1 MLENVLRDLLK
12 VRLIEVLENDENG
25 VDKVLSIIGEINSY
39 NNELDYFDYQEND
52 DYFFNTYF
60 ENNPAEA
67 VRACYFGNYNYN
79 DKYVKFNVYGNLETA
94 CHFELVHDF
103 KCYIDDIIDKII
115 MLKDDIY
122 FNDTLQDIINE
133 YEEIKEIHDT
143 INDKIDEGFESNT
156 ECILDDFNNVLT
168 HINDGFN
175 IDVNFNFV
183 GDSILSYRFILTLSY
198 EDDDIEV
205 IYILNFE
212 DDDKNNITF
221 LEIEDVKIN
230 EI

>member
-25 VDKVLSIIGEINSY
+25 VDEVLSIIGEINSY

-52 DYFFNTYF
+52 EYFFNIHF
-60 ENNPAEA
+60 ENNIMEA
-67 VRACYFGNYNYN
+67 IRACHFGNYNYN
-79 DKYVKFNVYGNLETA
+79 DEYVKFDAYGNLETA
-94 CHFELVHDF
+94 CYFELERDF

-122 FNDTLQDIINE
+122 FNDTLQDILNE
-133 YEEIKEIHDT
+133 YEKIEEIYNEIEY
-143 INDKIDEGFESNT
+143 KIDEGFESNT
-156 ECILDDFNNVLT
+156 LCILDDFNNVLT

-183 GDSILSYRFILTLSY
+183 GDSILLYRFILTLSY

-205 IYILNFE
+205 IYILDFE

>member
-25 VDKVLSIIGEINSY
+25 VDEVLSIIGEINSY

-52 DYFFNTYF
+52 EYFFNTYF
-60 ENNPAEA
+60 EDNVMEA
-67 VRACYFGNYNYN
+67 IRACYFGNYNYN
-79 DKYVKFNVYGNLETA
+79 DEYVKFDAYGNLETA
-94 CHFELVHDF
+94 CYFELERDF
-103 KCYIDDIIDKII
+103 KYYIDDIIDKII

-156 ECILDDFNNVLT
+156 ECVLDDFNNILT

-198 EDDDIEV
+198 EDDNIEV
-205 IYILNFE
+205 IYILDFE

-221 LEIEDVKIN
+221 LEIEDVKIM
-230 EI
+230 EV

>member
-25 VDKVLSIIGEINSY
+25 VDKVLSIIGEINNY

-52 DYFFNTYF
+52 EYFFNIYF

-79 DKYVKFNVYGNLETA
+79 DKYVKFDAYGNLETA
-94 CHFELVHDF
+94 CHFELERDF

-133 YEEIKEIHDT
+133 YEKIEEIYDILDNEIDG
-143 INDKIDEGFESNT
+143 GFESNI
-156 ECILDDFNNVLT
+156 ECVVDDFYNILESVNDSFSLD
-168 HINDGFN
+168 INIEASGN
-175 IDVNFNFV
+175 WI
-183 GDSILSYRFILTLSY
+183 ILSLSY
-198 EDDDIEV
+198 EEDDIE
-205 IYILNFE
+205 IMYMLNFE

-221 LEIEDVKIN
+221 LEIEDVKIM
-230 EI
+230 EV

>member
-25 VDKVLSIIGEINSY
+25 VDKVLSIIGEVNSY

-60 ENNPAEA
+60 ENNPADA
-67 VRACYFGNYNYN
+67 VRSCYFGNYNHN
-79 DKYVKFNVYGNLETA
+79 DEYVKFNAYGNLETA
-94 CHFELVHDF
+94 CRFELEQDF
-103 KCYIDDIIDKII
+103 KDSINDIVDKII

-122 FNDTLQDIINE
+122 FNDTLLDILNE
-133 YEEIKEIHDT
+133 YEKIEEVYDV

-156 ECILDDFNNVLT
+156 ECILYDFNNVLT

-205 IYILNFE
+205 IYILDFE

-221 LEIEDVKIN
+221 LEIEDVKIM
-230 EI
+230 EV

>member
-25 VDKVLSIIGEINSY
+25 VDEVLSIIREINSY

-52 DYFFNTYF
+52 EYFFNTYF
-60 ENNPAEA
+60 EDNVMEA
-67 VRACYFGNYNYN
+67 IRACYFGNYNYN
-79 DKYVKFNVYGNLETA
+79 DAYVKFDAYGNLETA
-94 CHFELVHDF
+94 CYFELEHDF

-133 YEEIKEIHDT
+133 YEKIEEIYDILDNE
-143 INDKIDEGFESNT
+143 IDEGFESNI
-156 ECILDDFNNVLT
+156 ECVVDDFYNILESVNDSFSLD
-168 HINDGFN
+168 INIEASGN
-175 IDVNFNFV
+175 WI
-183 GDSILSYRFILTLSY
+183 ILSLSY
-198 EDDDIEV
+198 EEDDIE
-205 IYILNFE
+205 IMYILNFE

-221 LEIEDVKIN
+221 LEIEDVKIM
-230 EI
+230 EV